1 MWIGCHVSQW
11 RKCHAP
17 STSQFSL
24 PPSTWVAVSQLS
36 LGRWGE
42 CLQQGGEFPHT
53 GSGELLHVLRG
64 ECLHVIEGHAATQSP
79 PNPISRNTTTYIYV
93 NIFKATFQVRQK
105 YRFSI
110 LKDCKAATSTI
121 QQYSM
126 LYTDTMS
133 LNHPDIKVGKNCL

>member
-1 MWIGCHVSQW
+1 MFHSGENVARHQHPNFHSHPVCGWRCPSCHL
-11 RKCHAP
+11 R
-17 STSQFSL
+17 
-24 PPSTWVAVSQLS
+24 
-36 LGRWGE
+36 RWGE
-42 CLQQGGEFPHT
+42 CLQQQGGEFPHT

-64 ECLHVIEGHAATQSP
+64 ECLHVIGGHAATQSP

-105 YRFSI
+105 YLFSI

-121 QQYSM
+121 QQYSI